1 MKQIPT
7 ILLAVTLWSTLSVA
21 FSSASDRPNILLVF
35 TDDHAYQAISAY
47 GSRINQTPNID
58 RLAIEGMRF
67 DNCYVTNSICG
78 PCRATMLTGKYS
90 HKNGFVVPYHLL
102 RANND
107 NVADTLSAFV
117 HNYGAPETLVFDGAA
132 VQVGSKTRFQ
142 DIIRRTGI
150 KHHVSGPRRP
160 NENAAEAAIRE
171 VKKRWY
177 RIMAKENIPARLWDF
192 GITWVSALPA
202 S

>member
-78 PCRATMLTGKYS
+78 PCRATVLTGKYS
-90 HKNGFVVPYHLL
+90 HLNGFIAKLAKFIRQHIHYSL
-102 RANND
+102 RG
-107 NVADTLSAFV
+107 V
-117 HNYGAPETLVFDGAA
+117 HSPSVL
-132 VQVGSKTRFQ
+132 
-142 DIIRRTGI
+142 
-150 KHHVSGPRRP
+150 
-160 NENAAEAAIRE
+160 
-171 VKKRWY
+171 
-177 RIMAKENIPARLWDF
+177 NIFFKLRSHD
-192 GITWVSALPA
+192 
-202 S
+202 